1 MYSEGARQRIRDMLE
16 AIGRIRQ
23 YVTGMN
29 FEGFIRDPKTVDA
42 VVRNLEI
49 IGEASRHVPPDLA
62 EVYTDAEWTRI
73 SDMRNKLIH
82 DYARTN
88 ERLVW
93 ETIEVRL
100 GPLAT
105 ALEAMAAKIESAKSG
120 K

>member
-23 YVTGMN
+23 YVAGMN
-29 FEGFIRDPKTVDA
+29 FEAFLQDPKTVDA

-93 ETIEVRL
+93 ETVQLRL
-100 GPLAT
+100 GPLAE
-105 ALEAMAAKIESAKSG
+105 ALEAMADKTESAKSG